1 MNPEIKTRW
10 VAALRSGKYKQGR
23 RVLNRNDQEFCCLGV
38 LCELAVEDGIVTK
51 VPFHPEGATT
61 PMDYRGP
68 TDPNSDNDRNTTLVP
83 DAVQQWAGVRLNPG
97 VNGRPLSSMN
107 DNGMDFNTIAD
118 YIEEYL

>member
-23 RVLNRNDQEFCCLGV
+23 RVLNRDDQEFCCLGV

-51 VPFHPEGATT
+51 APIYEETT
-61 PMDYRGP
+61 TMDYRGP
-68 TDPNSDNDRNTTLVP
+68 VDPSSDNYQNTTLVP
-83 DAVQQWAGVRLNPG
+83 DAVQAWAGVSLNPG